1 MSQESKVSRVE
12 GMCRDVALRDSRQ
25 VTSDMTHMTD
35 VTWLMTWGSPWVKP
49 SSQARQSGR
58 RTLRVQGAESR
69 IQSAVKSLI
78 KSSQYNQV
86 QSRVKN
92 HVTSSPES
100 SLGKSSWVRFA
111 RVKSQM
117 LSQVTCCMS
126 HACYITS
133 HKCWVLTRYSLTH
146 HHTIDWFWC
155 WVLGSRL
162 QIRQVK

>member
-69 IQSAVKSLI
+69 IQSPERSQVTDQI
-78 KSSQYNQV
+78 KPIQ
-86 QSRVKN
+86 
-92 HVTSSPES
+92 SSP
-100 SLGKSSWVRFA
+100 
-111 RVKSQM
+111 VKSQEPCHVKPRIKSRQVQ
-117 LSQVTCCMS
+117 LSQVCKSQESNAESSHMLHVTCVLHHKSQVLSVDSLLLDSPS
-126 HACYITS
+126 HHWLILMLGPGFQITN
-133 HKCWVLTRYSLTH
+133 
-146 HHTIDWFWC
+146 
-155 WVLGSRL
+155 
-162 QIRQVK
+162 